1 MKCTYL
7 EFLKRTV
14 HKSINIANYIVYN
27 KYCEHTCIVTY
38 LLMHYS
44 AVQST
49 YTIVNWNNVNL
60 KHELIL
66 STSYSRGLMG
76 TAIFTQFCY

>member
-1 MKCTYL
+1 MVYEMHIL
-7 EFLKRTV
+7 RIFLKRAV
-14 HKSINIANYIVYN
+14 YKSINIANYIVFN

-49 YTIVNWNNVNL
+49 YTIANWNNV
-60 KHELIL
+60 EPQ
-66 STSYSRGLMG
+66 T
-76 TAIFTQFCY
+76 